1 MAQIV
6 IEVPDEVYQSL
17 KALAAS
23 KGISFEDF
31 CKAAFAAG
39 FMKKFR
45 KKFKE

>member
-1 MAQIV
+1 MPQIV

-31 CKAAFAAG
+31 CKMAFAAG
-39 FMKKFR
+39 FTKRFS
-45 KKFKE
+45 KKFKQ

>member
-23 KGISFEDF
+23 KGIPFVKF
-31 CKAAFAAG
+31 CKAALCRVLYCG
-39 FMKKFR
+39 SCR
-45 KKFKE
+45 HV